1 MHLRDLPGIQT
12 VQHGTVEYDMVFG
25 MFMACL
31 FDDTTN
37 AVAREEF
44 QVGGGAKN
52 DKPRSRARYEREFF
66 DEQSICQSFPFYY
79 GPCHVHF
86 STDWFYSEI
95 SRPVHSVR
103 YLFDLFIRLISDGC
117 RARKM
122 TRKCVIARDRS
133 S

>member
-1 MHLRDLPGIQT
+1 MNSPHVHLRDLPGIQT

-66 DEQSICQSFPFYY
+66 DEQSKQTRSANP
-79 GPCHVHF
+79 
-86 STDWFYSEI
+86 
-95 SRPVHSVR
+95 SRSIMAPVM
-103 YLFDLFIRLISDGC
+103 YTFQQIGF
-117 RARKM
+117 
-122 TRKCVIARDRS
+122 TRKFLVLYTL
-133 S
+133 